1 MDVALTWVGGEG
13 AVVRMW
19 LRAEA
24 ALRHQSAVMHAQTP
38 ASASVA
44 SAAAARD
51 GKGRRGGT
59 HLCKVAAPECDG
71 LLLGHRAVA
80 VGVHLI
86 EEALVR
92 MARARVRGSH
102 DRVEVPPCWRKSF
115 AAAAARVPHLP
126 AYLIHHETASLQ
138 PTDHP
143 WVHMLCMACVRAGSG
158 ASTCGGALSTVS
170 TSGDMATLDCCFSN
184 FLSSSSPESVVGCAP
199 SAIRAACL
207 NS

>member
-24 ALRHQSAVMHAQTP
+24 ALRHQSAAMQAP
-38 ASASVA
+38 ASASAALAA
-44 SAAAARD
+44 SAAAVRD
-51 GKGRRGGT
+51 GTARRGGT

-92 MARARVRGSH
+92 VARARVRVSHYVGSRFYLLETLRRRRLACASSTRSPH
-102 DRVEVPPCWRKSF
+102 TSRDCVSAAHRSSMF
-115 AAAAARVPHLP
+115 ACACV
-126 AYLIHHETASLQ
+126 
-138 PTDHP
+138 
-143 WVHMLCMACVRAGSG
+143 VHGVRAGWVWRVYVWRRRLEHG
-158 ASTCGGALSTVS
+158 LH
-170 TSGDMATLDCCFSN
+170 L
-184 FLSSSSPESVVGCAP
+184 
-199 SAIRAACL
+199 R
-207 NS
+207 